1 MKYIKKGI
9 SFLSAPG
16 ESLDN
21 EKTTT
26 FGDAFKYLL
35 ILGIIVSVLGAAV
48 AVFWTNFAFS
58 FIPSGSLPAEATLF
72 TSAPVI
78 FVTSLV
84 GSYVGLVIGALIWG
98 LWLHLWVYI
107 VGARKGIEQT
117 MKSVFYGCTP
127 NYLLGWIPILNII
140 AAIWCFILTG
150 MGMVKYQEMTG
161 GKAAFAIIMAL
172 VIPVVI
178 IGVLLATLLLPM
190 LMTFGGLPAG
200 TIPGL

>member
-9 SFLSAPG
+9 SFLTTPG
-16 ESLDN
+16 ESLDS
-21 EKTTT
+21 EKATT

-35 ILGIIVSVLGAAV
+35 VLGIIVSVLGAVV
-48 AVFWTNFAFS
+48 AAFSTSFAFS
-58 FIPSGSLPAEATLF
+58 FIPSGSLPVEATPF
-72 TSAPVI
+72 ISAPFI

-127 NYLLGWIPILNII
+127 NYLLGWIPLVNII

-150 MGMVKYQEMTG
+150 MGIVKYQEMTG
-161 GKAAFAIIMAL
+161 GKAALAIIIAL

-178 IGVLLATLLLPM
+178 IGVLLVTFLLPM
-190 LMTFGGLPAG
+190 IMAFGGLPAG

>member
-9 SFLSAPG
+9 SFLTTPG

-26 FGDAFKYLL
+26 FSDAFKYLL
-35 ILGIIVSVLGAAV
+35 VLGIIVSVLGAVV
-48 AVFWTNFAFS
+48 AVFWTSFAFS
-58 FIPSGSLPAEATLF
+58 FIPTGAIPPEAAGF
-72 TSAPVI
+72 VSAPSI
-78 FVTSLV
+78 FVMSLAA
-84 GSYVGLVIGALIWG
+84 GYVGLVIGALIWG

-117 MKSVFYGCTP
+117 MKSVFYGYTP
-127 NYLLGWIPILNII
+127 NYLLGWIPLVNLI

-150 MGMVKYQEMTG
+150 MGIVKYQEITG
-161 GKAAFAIIMAL
+161 GKAALAIIIAL

-178 IGVLLATLLLPM
+178 IGALLVTFLGSLINLAM
-190 LMTFGGLPAG
+190 LQTG
-200 TIPGL
+200 TIPGF